1 MTLSE
6 VVVASLVVGISSQI
20 SLQGWSASTRAVDA
34 GERLQTAL
42 LRSDQR
48 LLATRR
54 LLRLADPTKLLLAD
68 GSCRLDP
75 GAVPA
80 VIAPALPRDPQ
91 IQEQWVAEATGAGLW
106 LELSLPSPDGV
117 PSLQRR
123 QLFTAADMAETP
135 VQVLRQKG

>member
-54 LLRLADPTKLLLAD
+54 LLRLADPTKLLAD

-123 QLFTAADMAETP
+123 QLFTAAGLGLCSAGGP
-135 VQVLRQKG
+135 LS